1 MLKNPQLRKTV
12 KFTVITKKQQ
22 SQLPTIT
29 QPQSTK
35 ILNLLNVPLTQDE
48 IDILNL
54 GLPFTPTP
62 KQNIAEF
69 QNDIFQFTRK
79 LHWPTITKTATLL
92 MNLLLKITSATKRYL
107 LKICH
112 LRHRLRIFLFHR
124 KVMFRSQNIQV
135 FVFLTMPW
143 FTKFV
148 TSWWVL
154 VHETG
159 CNFWIYLLN
168 HNLLSH
174 QTWPIDR
181 DKQGQKSSG
190 IIWTIWRTGAKFQ
203 VLFHIVSCSH
213 YLITNHLK
221 VPRFDFFEKANKVQ
235 LKMVNVN

>member
-79 LHWPTITKTATLL
+79 LH
-92 MNLLLKITSATKRYL
+92 
-107 LKICH
+107 
-112 LRHRLRIFLFHR
+112 
-124 KVMFRSQNIQV
+124 
-135 FVFLTMPW
+135 
-143 FTKFV
+143 
-148 TSWWVL
+148 
-154 VHETG
+154 
-159 CNFWIYLLN
+159 
-168 HNLLSH
+168 
-174 QTWPIDR
+174 
-181 DKQGQKSSG
+181 
-190 IIWTIWRTGAKFQ
+190 
-203 VLFHIVSCSH
+203 
-213 YLITNHLK
+213 
-221 VPRFDFFEKANKVQ
+221 
-235 LKMVNVN
+235 